1 MGCTKRT
8 PRYAAGRQSTN
19 KRGVKMSEYKL
30 TPRENLI
37 EVMKGGKPERF
48 VKQYEAFNIPFR
60 NLASYRWRN
69 NPRPGEINKVNNWG
83 VTVSWA
89 EGQPGAFPVHTPD
102 KIVCKDIE
110 EWQDY
115 VTAPDP
121 YTIPEAEWEKDQ
133 EVWEQIDRKEQ
144 FAMAFVAP
152 GVFEQCHYLCE
163 IQNVLIAFYEC
174 PDELKDLIKYITEW
188 ELKLAEVICDHLHPD
203 GVFHHDDWGTQI
215 NTFTDPDMFAEFFL
229 DPYKEIYGYYKSR
242 GVELIAHHSDS
253 YAETLVPY
261 MIEMGIDVWQGVM
274 NTNDIP
280 GMIEKYGKDITFMGG
295 IDSASVDYEGW
306 TREEIAKQVKRT
318 CDENGPLYFIPSLSQ
333 GLPISTFP
341 GVYDTTQEEIEKYSK
356 IYWAEHNL

>member
-1 MGCTKRT
+1 
-8 PRYAAGRQSTN
+8 
-19 KRGVKMSEYKL
+19 MSDYKL

-48 VKQYEAFNIPFR
+48 VNQYEAFNIPFAQT
-60 NLASYRWRN
+60 ASYRWRN
-69 NPRPGEINKVNNWG
+69 NPRPGEVNKVNNWG

-89 EGQPGAFPVHTPD
+89 EGQPGAFPVHTPE

-121 YTIPEAEWEKDQ
+121 YTIPEAEWEKDL
-133 EVWEQIDRKEQ
+133 ETWEKIDRKEQ

-152 GVFEQCHYLCE
+152 GVFENAHYLCE
-163 IQNVLIAFYEC
+163 ISNVLMAFYEC
-174 PDELKDLIKYITEW
+174 PDELKDMIKYLTEW

-215 NTFTDPDMFAEFFL
+215 STFVAPDMFAEFFEE
-229 DPYKEIYGYYKSR
+229 PYKEIYGYWKSR
-242 GVELIAHHSDS
+242 GAEIVAHHSDS
-253 YAETLVPY
+253 YGETIVPT
-261 MIEMGIDVWQGVM
+261 MINMGIDIWQGVM

-280 GMIEKYGKDITFMGG
+280 ACIEKYGKDITFMGG

-306 TREEIAKQVKRT
+306 TREKIIQEVKRT
-318 CDENGPLYFIPSLSQ
+318 CDENGPMHFIPCLSQ

-341 GVYDTTQEEIEKYSK
+341 GVYATTSEEIANYSK
-356 IYWAEHNL
+356 VYFAEHNL